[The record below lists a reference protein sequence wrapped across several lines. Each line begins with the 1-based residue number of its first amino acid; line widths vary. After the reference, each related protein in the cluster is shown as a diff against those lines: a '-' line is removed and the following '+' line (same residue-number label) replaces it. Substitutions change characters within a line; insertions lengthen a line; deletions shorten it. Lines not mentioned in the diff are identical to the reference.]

1 MSLLAYNLFLHAIAA
16 PVLAAYYLP
25 QILFKGKYHKS
36 LLGKL
41 GKLPSDF
48 IPEIFAR
55 PRLWFH
61 AVSVGEVVALGPL
74 VKAIRERVPDA
85 AVIIS
90 TGTETG
96 QQKARELIEEADGLL
111 YLPLDFPEFVKP
123 VVERIQPDLF
133 VLMETEL
140 WPNLIVIL
148 KTHGARIALANGR
161 ISDRSFPRYK
171 RLRSFF
177 SSTLERIDLFLM
189 SSEIDGQRITEMGA
203 APDAVRIT
211 GNTKFDAALAKLP
224 EDEEIV
230 GETFLCKKVSP
241 TLPSKDSIS
250 CRQLGFPNGEAQ
262 LPDEH
267 KVLGED
273 CGEDLFTKRSSPRSS
288 LSPVL
293 GLSGSEMVLVAGSVH
308 PGEYEIVLDAYKD
321 LTERFPDLILILVP
335 RHIERTPQ
343 ILSAMKDRGMEP
355 PFLRSTADAEE
366 TRNDRQV
373 IVVDRIGELFEIFS
387 LASVV
392 FVGGSLVPRGGQ
404 NILEP
409 AAWGK
414 VVLFGPSME
423 DFREARDVLVSAG
436 AGIPIRGAEDIVRWC
451 SEMLSNPEE
460 AQARGKRGR
469 DEILKNVGSA
479 KKNAELLVE
488 LLK

>member
-1 MSLLAYNLFLHAIAA
+1 MSLLTYNLFLHTIAA

-25 QILFKGKYHKS
+25 QILLKGKYHKS

-48 IPEIFAR
+48 APERLSR

-74 VKAIRERVPDA
+74 VKAIRELIPSA

-96 QQKARELIEEADGLL
+96 QQKARELIEEADGFF

-140 WPNLIVIL
+140 WPNLIHIL
-148 KTHGARIALANGR
+148 KARDAKIALANGR

-171 RLRSFF
+171 RLRGFF
-177 SSTLERIDLFLM
+177 SSTLEKIDLFLM
-189 SSEIDGQRITEMGA
+189 SSEIDGQRIAEMGA
-203 APDAVRIT
+203 AQDAIKTT

-241 TLPSKDSIS
+241 TPPSKNSIS
-250 CRQLGFPNGEAQ
+250 CGQLGFPTGEAQ
-262 LPDEH
+262 LPDEY
-267 KVLGED
+267 KVFGEGR
-273 CGEDLFTKRSSPRSS
+273 GEDLFTKRSSPQTSI
-288 LSPVL
+288 LHAL

-308 PGEYEIVLDAYKD
+308 PGEYEIILDVYKI
-321 LTERFPDLILILVP
+321 LTERFPELILILVP

-343 ILSAMKDRGMEP
+343 ILAAMKDRGMEP
-355 PFLRSTADAEE
+355 PFLRSSADAGEE
-366 TRNDRQV
+366 RNGRQV
-373 IVVDRIGELFEIFS
+373 VVVDRIGELFQIFS
-387 LASVV
+387 LATVV

-423 DFREARDVLVSAG
+423 DFREARDVLKAVG
-436 AGIPIRGAEDIVRWC
+436 AGIQVRGAEDIVRWC
-451 SEMLSNPEE
+451 TEMLSNPEE

-479 KKNAELLVE
+479 KKNAELLVQ